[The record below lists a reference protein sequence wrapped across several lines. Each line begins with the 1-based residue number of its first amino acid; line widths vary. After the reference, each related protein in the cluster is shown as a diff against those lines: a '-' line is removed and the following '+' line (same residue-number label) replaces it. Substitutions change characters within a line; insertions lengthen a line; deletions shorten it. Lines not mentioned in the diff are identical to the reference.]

1 MLKRPKTLGEGY
13 YVIKNANEIFGHKL
27 LKSIKPAGVS
37 SFIAEVNNEYCI
49 KTLVGYDLL
58 YNDGDMNDI
67 TTIENRRR
75 DDLEHMLERLS
86 QVSDLD
92 VLMIT

>member
-1 MLKRPKTLGEGY
+1 
-13 YVIKNANEIFGHKL
+13 
-27 LKSIKPAGVS
+27 
-37 SFIAEVNNEYCI
+37 
-49 KTLVGYDLL
+49 
-58 YNDGDMNDI
+58 MNDI